1 MEEIKI
7 ASNPYVSELNYQT
20 MATCRTLLKKLYAVW
35 KKPQTANALDPS
47 PFMIDNK
54 RISKIDT
61 KVKGT
66 IENKEDS

>member
-1 MEEIKI
+1 MRFGK
-7 ASNPYVSELNYQT
+7 N
-20 MATCRTLLKKLYAVW
+20 
-35 KKPQTANALDPS
+35 PQTANALDPS